1 MNIIRISL
9 DFVLIVSGGLVG
21 GAWTGRFGTSTELA
35 AIAGRFDSVPMKIG
49 DWNGTPFKL
58 PQEERAMAGAV
69 ACLARR
75 YANPTRGEALT
86 VLLLGGL
93 PGNIS
98 THTPD
103 ICYPGAGY
111 TLNAHTAFN
120 RSAAGSV

>member
-9 DFVLIVSGGLVG
+9 AMVLIVAAGLVH
-21 GAWTGRFGTSTELA
+21 GAWTGRFGNSAELA
-35 AIAGRFDSVPMKIG
+35 ALAARFDSVPMKIG
-49 DWNGTPFKL
+49 DWEGTPFEL
-58 PQEERAMAGAV
+58 SQDERAMAGAV

-103 ICYPGAGY
+103 VCYP
-111 TLNAHTAFN
+111 
-120 RSAAGSV
+120 